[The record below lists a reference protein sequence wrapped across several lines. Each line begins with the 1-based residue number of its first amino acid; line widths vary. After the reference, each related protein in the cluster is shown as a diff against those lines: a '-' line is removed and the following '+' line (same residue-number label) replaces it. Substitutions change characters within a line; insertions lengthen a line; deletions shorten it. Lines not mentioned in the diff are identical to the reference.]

1 MPAVLR
7 RHLLDSGVPEGHVT
21 MCLQPNDKQDVP
33 LAYLLLTE
41 VSKLPPPK
49 PSDPALYA
57 ETRCILNVLGKIFSA
72 IIDPYTNRL
81 MSL

>member
-1 MPAVLR
+1 MPAVL
-7 RHLLDSGVPEGHVT
+7 HCHILDSGVPEGHVT

-49 PSDPALYA
+49 PSDLALYA
-57 ETRCILNVLGKIFSA
+57 EIQCIITVLGGKYSQK
-72 IIDPYTNRL
+72 
-81 MSL
+81 